1 LPSRELIDI
10 TSLNSVWSPPGEVV
24 CAEGFTRP
32 KIISRGPAEGIETL
46 SALPKLA
53 AKILITALIGGF
65 LGATLVRVAPGF
77 GVDEEEL
84 DARLSSES
92 MQALRETGANQT
104 NLFAFYFQYLNR
116 LLHGD
121 LGNSRT
127 LHRPVLQLVAER
139 FPETLKSVALG
150 LALGWSAG
158 FLLAVAIVMSR
169 AWLLD
174 LAGSLLVGVLLC
186 LPAAVLALLFVLAQ
200 APARLILGL
209 VVFPKIFRYSRN
221 LLARSSALPHVLTAR
236 AKGLGNMRVLVW
248 HVLPTAAPQLLALLG
263 VTVSVAF
270 TAAIPMEA
278 LCDIPGI
285 GQLAWKAA
293 LGRDVALLVNLTMIV
308 TLVTLV
314 ANSASDMVGRTF
326 RASEA

>member
-1 LPSRELIDI
+1 VQKGLAQPTIVWKLPTGGID
-10 TSLNSVWSPPGEVV
+10 
-24 CAEGFTRP
+24 
-32 KIISRGPAEGIETL
+32 TL

-53 AKILITALIGGF
+53 AKILITVLIGGF
-65 LGATLVRVAPGF
+65 LGATLVRLAPGF
-77 GVDEEEL
+77 GVDEGEL
-84 DARLSSES
+84 DARLSDRSI
-92 MQALRETGANQT
+92 QALREARANEP
-104 NLFAFYFQYLNR
+104 NLFLFYLGYLSR

-121 LGNSRT
+121 LGTSRT
-127 LHRPVLQLVAER
+127 LQRPVLQLVGER
-139 FPETLKSVALG
+139 LPETLKSVALG

-174 LAGSLLVGVLLC
+174 LLGSLLVGVLLC
-186 LPAAVLALLFVLAQ
+186 LPAAVLAMLFVLAQ
-200 APARLILGL
+200 APARL
-209 VVFPKIFRYSRN
+209 
-221 LLARSSALPHVLTAR
+221 VL
-236 AKGLGNMRVLVW
+236 GLGNMRVLVW
-248 HVLPTAAPQLLALLG
+248 HILPTAAPQFLALLG

-314 ANSASDMVGRTF
+314 ANSASDMMGKTF
-326 RASEA
+326 RASEP

>member
-1 LPSRELIDI
+1 MLCMR
-10 TSLNSVWSPPGEVV
+10 
-24 CAEGFTRP
+24 ARARP
-32 KIISRGPAEGIETL
+32 AMLRGNIATL

-53 AKILITALIGGF
+53 AKILITVLIGGF
-65 LGATLVRVAPGF
+65 LGATLVRLAPGF

-84 DARLSSES
+84 DARLSHQSIEAMRNTRNADS
-92 MQALRETGANQT
+92 
-104 NLFAFYFQYLNR
+104 NLFVFYFRYLSR
-116 LLHGD
+116 LFHGD

-127 LHRPVLQLVAER
+127 LQRPVSEMVAER
-139 FPETLKSVALG
+139 LPETLKSVALG

-169 AWLLD
+169 AWYLD
-174 LAGSLLVGVLLC
+174 LLGSLLVGVLLC

-200 APARLILGL
+200 APSRLLLGL

-236 AKGLGNMRVLVW
+236 AKGLGNVRVLVW

-278 LCDIPGI
+278 LCDLPGI

-314 ANSASDMVGRTF
+314 ANSFADIVGTTF
-326 RASEA
+326 RVSHA

>member
-1 LPSRELIDI
+1 M
-10 TSLNSVWSPPGEVV
+10 V
-24 CAEGFTRP
+24 
-32 KIISRGPAEGIETL
+32 
-46 SALPKLA
+46 
-53 AKILITALIGGF
+53 GGF
-65 LGATLVRVAPGF
+65 LGATLVRLAPGF
-77 GVDEEEL
+77 GVDEEEM
-84 DARLSSES
+84 DARLNGRSI
-92 MQALRETGANQT
+92 QALREAGATND
-104 NLFAFYFQYLNR
+104 NLFVFYFRYLNR
-116 LLHGD
+116 TVHGD

-127 LHRPVLQLVAER
+127 LQRPVAQLVAER
-139 FPETLKSVALG
+139 LPETLKSVALG
-150 LALGWSAG
+150 LVLGWTLG
-158 FLLAVAIVMSR
+158 FSLAVVVVMSR
-169 AWLLD
+169 AWYLD
-174 LAGSLLVGVLLC
+174 LLGSLLVGVLLC

-200 APARLILGL
+200 APVRLLLGL

-248 HVLPTAAPQLLALLG
+248 HILPAAAPQLVALLG

-293 LGRDVALLVNLTMIV
+293 LGRDVALLVNLTMVV

-314 ANSASDMVGRTF
+314 ANSASDMMGTTF
-326 RASEA
+326 RTGKA

>member
-1 LPSRELIDI
+1 VALPATWNAWPEDID
-10 TSLNSVWSPPGEVV
+10 
-24 CAEGFTRP
+24 
-32 KIISRGPAEGIETL
+32 TL

-53 AKILITALIGGF
+53 VKILITVLIGGF
-65 LGATLVRVAPGF
+65 LGATLVRLAPGF

-84 DARLSSES
+84 DARLNARSI
-92 MQALRETGANQT
+92 QALREARAGDG
-104 NLFAFYFQYLNR
+104 NLFVFYSRYLNR
-116 LLHGD
+116 MLHGD

-127 LHRPVLQLVAER
+127 LQRPVLQLVAER
-139 FPETLKSVALG
+139 LPETFKSVALG

-169 AWLLD
+169 AWYLD
-174 LAGSLLVGVLLC
+174 LLGSLLVGVLLC

-200 APARLILGL
+200 APARLLLGL
-209 VVFPKIFRYSRN
+209 IVFPKIFRYSRN

-236 AKGLGNMRVLVW
+236 AKGLGNLRVLVW
-248 HVLPTAAPQLLALLG
+248 HILPTAAPQLLALLG
-263 VTVSVAF
+263 VTVSFAF

-278 LCDIPGI
+278 LCDLPGI

-314 ANSASDMVGRTF
+314 ANSASDVMGRTF
-326 RASEA
+326 RTSEA

>member
-1 LPSRELIDI
+1 MLATAWGCGVQKGL
-10 TSLNSVWSPPGEVV
+10 TQ
-24 CAEGFTRP
+24 P
-32 KIISRGPAEGIETL
+32 KIVAQRPAEDIETL

-53 AKILITALIGGF
+53 AKILITVLIGGF
-65 LGATLVRVAPGF
+65 LGATLVRLAPGF

-84 DARLSSES
+84 DARLSAES
-92 MQALRETGANQT
+92 IQALRQT
-104 NLFAFYFQYLNR
+104 KAGDANLFVFYFRYLNR

-121 LGNSRT
+121 LGDSRT
-127 LHRPVLQLVAER
+127 LQRPVLQLVEER
-139 FPETLKSVALG
+139 LPETLKSVAMG

-169 AWLLD
+169 AWYLD
-174 LAGSLLVGVLLC
+174 LLGSLLVGVLLC

-200 APARLILGL
+200 APSRLLLGL

-221 LLARSSALPHVLTAR
+221 LLTRSSALPHVLTAR
-236 AKGLGNMRVLVW
+236 AKGLGNMRVLIW
-248 HVLPTAAPQLLALLG
+248 HILPTAAPQLLALLG

-314 ANSASDMVGRTF
+314 ANSASDLLGKTF
-326 RASEA
+326 RASKV

>member
-1 LPSRELIDI
+1 M
-10 TSLNSVWSPPGEVV
+10 
-24 CAEGFTRP
+24 
-32 KIISRGPAEGIETL
+32 
-46 SALPKLA
+46 PKLA
-53 AKILITALIGGF
+53 VKILITVLIGGF
-65 LGATLVRVAPGF
+65 LGATLVRLAPGF
-77 GVDEEEL
+77 GVEEEQL
-84 DARLSSES
+84 DARLNASSI
-92 MQALRETGANQT
+92 QAMRDTRARDAN
-104 NLFAFYFQYLNR
+104 LLVFYSGYLKR

-121 LGNSRT
+121 LGESRT
-127 LHRPVLQLVAER
+127 LRRPVSQLVAER
-139 FPETLKSVALG
+139 LPETLKSVSLG
-150 LALGWSAG
+150 LALGWSSG

-169 AWLLD
+169 AWYLD
-174 LAGSLLVGVLLC
+174 LFGSLLVGVLLC

-200 APARLILGL
+200 APARLLLGL

-221 LLARSSALPHVLTAR
+221 LLSRSSALPHVLTAR

-248 HVLPTAAPQLLALLG
+248 HILPTAAPQLLALLG

-278 LCDIPGI
+278 LCDLPGI

-314 ANSASDMVGRTF
+314 ANSASDVMGSTF
-326 RASEA
+326 RVRAA